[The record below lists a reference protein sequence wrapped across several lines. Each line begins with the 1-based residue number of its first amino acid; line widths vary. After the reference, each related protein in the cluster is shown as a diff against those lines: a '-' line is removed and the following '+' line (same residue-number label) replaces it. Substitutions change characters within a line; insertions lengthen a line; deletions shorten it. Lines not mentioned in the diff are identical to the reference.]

1 MLSRLALR
9 SELFRVAPLCANAV
23 RTTQTKPAVA
33 TTNESIIVPGF
44 PKPNGQPQPNP
55 YDGPERD
62 LVNFPRMVR
71 LEEPAK
77 TRYLFV
83 PEEWF
88 EVFYKKT
95 GVTGPYVL
103 AAGVTTYLLSKE
115 IWVVEH
121 EFPYVLATIGLFYVG
136 WKKFGTSLAAFLDKE
151 IDEYE
156 ASCNAGRKSEID
168 GLKETIEH
176 QKKEIWRTEAQKHVI
191 QAKRENV
198 ALQLEAIYR
207 ERALQAYNQVKRRLD
222 YQLDLANLTRTVQQ
236 RHMVNWI
243 IENVLKSLTNEQEK
257 QSFKKCMTDLQA
269 LAAKA

>member
-9 SELFRVAPLCANAV
+9 SELFRVVPLSVNI
-23 RTTQTKPAVA
+23 RGTQTKPVVPSS
-33 TTNESIIVPGF
+33 NESIIVPGF
-44 PKPNGQPQPNP
+44 PKPNGKPQPNP

-71 LEEPAK
+71 LEHPSK

-95 GVTGPYVL
+95 GVTGPYVF
-103 AAGVTTYLLSKE
+103 AAGLTTYLLSKE

-121 EFPYVLATIGLFYVG
+121 EFPYVLATAGLFYIAY
-136 WKKFGTSLAAFLDKE
+136 KKFGNSFASYLDKE

-156 ASCNAGRKSEID
+156 ASCNAGRQSELD
-168 GLKETIEH
+168 NLSETIEI
-176 QKKEIWRTEAQKHVI
+176 QKKEVWRTEAQKYI
-191 QAKRENV
+191 FEAKRENV
-198 ALQLEAIYR
+198 ALQLETIYR
-207 ERALQAYNQVKRRLD
+207 ERAQQVYNQVKKRLD
-222 YQLDLANLTRTVQQ
+222 YQLELANLKRTVQQ

-257 QSFKKCMTDLQA
+257 QSFKKCMIDLNA
-269 LAAKA
+269 LASKA